1 MTEEKAVPRFTFHDL
16 QFEPALMGGLDAMG
30 FINPTP
36 IQEQSI
42 PVILEGKDIIA
53 CAQTGTGKTAAYLL
67 PVINAIVKSPGD
79 DIYTLIIV
87 PTREL
92 AIQIDEALQG
102 FAYFTGVN
110 SIAIYGGNDG
120 ISFEQEKKA
129 LMHGANIV
137 IATPGRLMSHLN
149 MGYVQISKL
158 KHLILDEA
166 DRMLDMGFNEDI
178 NRIITYLPKHR
189 QTLMFSATM
198 PPKIRSLAT
207 KIMHHPAQVN
217 ISLSKPA
224 EGVMQGAYVLFNTQK
239 LELLK
244 QLLTGKEIKSIIIF
258 SSTKDKVKE
267 LERELLKM
275 KFNIAAI
282 HSDLEQDKRNEVLR
296 QFKNKNLQIVVA
308 TDVLSRGIDIDS
320 IGLVINYD
328 VPGDAEDYIHR
339 VGRTARAESTGVA
352 LTFISETDQM
362 KFKKIEDL
370 IGDSVRKLPVPPSLG
385 DVPEYNP
392 VSSGRFAGKRK
403 FKPLPKRNNNNKKH

>member
-1 MTEEKAVPRFTFHDL
+1 MTEQNTIPKFSFSDL
-16 QFEPALMGGLDAMG
+16 DFEPAVMEGLLAMG

-67 PVINAIVKSPGD
+67 PMINSIVKSPGD
-79 DIYTLIIV
+79 DIYTLVIV

-102 FAYFTGVN
+102 FAYFTPVN

-137 IATPGRLMSHLN
+137 IATPGRLISHFN
-149 MGYVQISKL
+149 MGYVKIDKL
-158 KHLILDEA
+158 KQLILDEA

-178 NRIITYLPKHR
+178 QKIIGYLPKKR
-189 QTLMFSATM
+189 QTLLFSATM
-198 PPKIRSLAT
+198 PSKIRSLAT
-207 KIMHHPAQVN
+207 KIMNHPVQVN
-217 ISLSKPA
+217 IAVSKPA
-224 EGVMQGAYVLFNTQK
+224 AGVMQGAYVLHATQK

-244 QLLTGKEIKSIIIF
+244 QLLTGKDIKSIIIF

-282 HSDLEQDKRNEVLR
+282 HSDLEQERRNDVLR
-296 QFKNKNLQIVVA
+296 QFKNKSIQIVVA

-352 LTFISETDQM
+352 LTFISETDQQ
-362 KFKKIEDL
+362 KFKRIEDL
-370 IGDSVRKLPVPPSLG
+370 IGDEIRKLPLPNGFGSAP
-385 DVPEYNP
+385 DYNP
-392 VSSGRFAGKRK
+392 EAAGRFQVKRR
-403 FKPLPKRNNNNKKH
+403 FNSRPKKR